1 MTTANE
7 VNRTGLVPVAAC
19 GTEVEPVEVVDAELV
34 NDDAPG
40 AGEVAVHDP
49 VAAVLAA
56 LDTKAA
62 EYQYSNRPDKTRT
75 GYARD
80 WELWGEFHEWLAE
93 QTGVLLPLS
102 TITVG
107 TYVAFVRWLD
117 EVKQAAPNS
126 IERRVTGV
134 ASEARRFGYNVPKAA
149 RAAATQALK
158 PFKNDKERQKRG
170 RGKAAAITPA
180 DLRKMNTAP
189 RERKPQPDARRRRVL
204 VVPELARLRDR
215 SLHTMRF
222 AVAGRNEEMSE
233 LDDTGIRLVAE
244 GLEVHVPS
252 VKGRP
257 ARDVVVSYGE
267 NADTCAVRCWNA
279 WKEAKLAAGA
289 APDGPAYLPVDQWGN
304 LGAEKLSPDGCGRA
318 VSRSAKYA
326 GMTGRRITGHSG
338 RRGLVTTGRRKGKR
352 TEKLRAQGGWSP
364 NSPVF
369 WEYVDEG
376 EKWEDNATEGIGL

>member
-1 MTTANE
+1 MTTAE
-7 VNRTGLVPVAAC
+7 EY
-19 GTEVEPVEVVDAELV
+19 GTALEPVEVVDAELV
-34 NDDAPG
+34 DDDAPG
-40 AGEVAVHDP
+40 AGGVAVHDP

-62 EYQYSNRPDKTRT
+62 EDLHESRPHKTRT

-80 WELWGEFHEWLAE
+80 WELWQEFHDWLAE
-93 QTGVLLPLS
+93 QTGTRLPDS
-102 TITVG
+102 AITVG
-107 TYVAFVRWLD
+107 TYVAFVKWLD
-117 EVKQAAPNS
+117 EVKVAAPNS

-134 ASEARRFGYNVPKAA
+134 ASEARRHGYDVPKTA

-158 PFKNDKERQKRG
+158 PLKNDKERQKRG

-180 DLRKMNTAP
+180 DLRKMNTSP
-189 RERKPQPDARRRRVL
+189 RERAPRPDARRRRVI

-257 ARDVVVSYGE
+257 PRDVVVSYGE
-267 NADTCAVRCWNA
+267 NVDTCAVRCWIA
-279 WKEAKLAAGA
+279 WQEAKLAAGA

-304 LGAEKLSPDGCGRA
+304 LGAKRLSPDGCGQA

-352 TEKLRAQGGWSP
+352 SEKLRAQGGWSK

>member
-1 MTTANE
+1 MTTTQE
-7 VNRTGLVPVAAC
+7 YRTAL
-19 GTEVEPVEVVDAELV
+19 ERVEVVDAELV
-34 NDDAPG
+34 DDAAPG

-49 VAAVLAA
+49 VASVLAA

-62 EYQYSNRPDKTRT
+62 EDLYDGRPKKTKD
-75 GYARD
+75 GYERD
-80 WELWGEFHEWLAE
+80 WELWGEFHTWLAE
-93 QTGVLLPLS
+93 QTGTRLPVS
-102 TITVG
+102 SITIG
-107 TYVAFVRWLD
+107 TYVAFVKWLD
-117 EVKQAAPNS
+117 EVKKAAPNS

-134 ASEARRFGYNVPKAA
+134 ASEARRYGYEVPKAA

-158 PFKNDKERQKRG
+158 PLKLDEERQKRG
-170 RGKAAAITPA
+170 RGKAAAITPS

-189 RERKPQPDARRRRVL
+189 RERAPQPDARRGRVL
-204 VVPELARLRDR
+204 IVPELARLRDR
-215 SLHTMRF
+215 SLHTLRF

-233 LDDTGIRLVAE
+233 LKDTFIRLVAE

-267 NADTCAVRCWNA
+267 SVDTCAVRCWIA
-279 WKEAKLAAGA
+279 WQEAKLAAGA
-289 APDGPAYLPVDQWGN
+289 APGGPAYLPVDQWGH
-304 LGAEKLSPDGCGRA
+304 LGTERLSPDGCGRA
-318 VSRSAKYA
+318 ISRSAKYA
-326 GMTGRRITGHSG
+326 GMAGRRITGHSG

-352 TEKLRAQGGWSP
+352 PEKLRTQGGWSK